1 MHCRLRL
8 LKVLREK
15 DYLLMEEEFVK
26 TQEAQKPNEEKQEE
40 ELGKLDEIRG
50 TPMGVG
56 KSCLS
61 S

>member
-1 MHCRLRL
+1 
-8 LKVLREK
+8 
-15 DYLLMEEEFVK
+15 MEEEFVK